1 MRDKDEIRSLN
12 TKINSLK
19 YQIRQMT
26 DYKEENIFIK
36 DGLKKIKED
45 IENVNKENI
54 VIQTNI
60 TPLLNTFKKLISL
73 KQTSYTKII
82 NSYNKDIL
90 SQMEKDKNL
99 FENQISEILKKSDK
113 LIDNL
118 YQKVNQFISG
128 NKSEGES
135 NIDLNTL
142 KYNLLNISREFIE
155 IFDEVKKILELSSQH
170 IAEESKENTKNIK
183 TIEATINEVDR
194 IMEYVPLNQRI
205 KNNILGS
212 LGINASNYPLN
223 TATSKI
229 ILSSMHDDKKK
240 RQTHLKSILNQV
252 KEKSSQIL
260 ERQEKLKNEILSAI
274 NYIKNP
280 KKNNDSNNDNNPPIE
295 NLEELF
301 DKAKKNGKNNI
312 EKFEQDVCDNLANE
326 IEKFKKKIEDNR
338 KKNEDL
344 LSQAKIEFLK
354 QWAQIKTNCCSNILD
369 HAKNKLNYF
378 FLPKLENYQKYDDI
392 IEVLKETIYAPEY
405 KIINFGLLNCSDS
418 IKKIKQDV
426 LPTKCII
433 PIGNINEYKEKMDEL
448 INKELN
454 YLYYNNDKKFSDFYN
469 NVGSA
474 LKKITYINNL
484 DIIFPVI
491 IVHYNN
497 YSEFEKDIFKIE
509 KFIINCLK
517 IKVAFIFFFGYIQTK
532 EMKSINK
539 KINSFIEEKNSIKET
554 IKESKYELSPELGH
568 NFDTIKYGVEVE
580 MEKLINFRKDSRN
593 RINNE
598 LKQELKTEYF
608 NKIWD
613 VYNSHSTATDFE
625 SIKNAE
631 NEELSRQRCVN
642 SLIDF
647 SILSLNLD
655 KKPKEKQLK
664 DKELEKMYQNITQ
677 IFKEIYDEKLLKDFN
692 EFMDD
697 ILNKKKFEL
706 YINRERLMGEIDL
719 KFNTCILIEEPDG
732 NKILKQIGEEIS
744 ILIDKNYKKDVLKM
758 VGSLIWTNVFDKF
771 RPKFYSLMK
780 KGFEIPDNFEDYL
793 IESFEKK

>member
-1 MRDKDEIRSLN
+1 
-12 TKINSLK
+12 
-19 YQIRQMT
+19 
-26 DYKEENIFIK
+26 
-36 DGLKKIKED
+36 
-45 IENVNKENI
+45 
-54 VIQTNI
+54 
-60 TPLLNTFKKLISL
+60 
-73 KQTSYTKII
+73 
-82 NSYNKDIL
+82 
-90 SQMEKDKNL
+90 
-99 FENQISEILKKSDK
+99 
-113 LIDNL
+113 
-118 YQKVNQFISG
+118 
-128 NKSEGES
+128 
-135 NIDLNTL
+135 
-142 KYNLLNISREFIE
+142 
-155 IFDEVKKILELSSQH
+155 
-170 IAEESKENTKNIK
+170 
-183 TIEATINEVDR
+183 
-194 IMEYVPLNQRI
+194 
-205 KNNILGS
+205 
-212 LGINASNYPLN
+212 
-223 TATSKI
+223 
-229 ILSSMHDDKKK
+229 
-240 RQTHLKSILNQV
+240 
-252 KEKSSQIL
+252 
-260 ERQEKLKNEILSAI
+260 
-274 NYIKNP
+274 
-280 KKNNDSNNDNNPPIE
+280 
-295 NLEELF
+295 
-301 DKAKKNGKNNI
+301 
-312 EKFEQDVCDNLANE
+312 
-326 IEKFKKKIEDNR
+326 
-338 KKNEDL
+338 
-344 LSQAKIEFLK
+344 
-354 QWAQIKTNCCSNILD
+354 
-369 HAKNKLNYF
+369 
-378 FLPKLENYQKYDDI
+378 
-392 IEVLKETIYAPEY
+392 
-405 KIINFGLLNCSDS
+405 
-418 IKKIKQDV
+418 
-426 LPTKCII
+426 
-433 PIGNINEYKEKMDEL
+433 MDEL
-448 INKELN
+448 IIKELN

-517 IKVAFIFFFGYIQTK
+517 IKVAFMFFFGCVQTK

>member
-99 FENQISEILKKSDK
+99 FENQISEILNKSDK

-274 NYIKNP
+274 NFIKNP
-280 KKNNDSNNDNNPPIE
+280 KKNIDSNNDNNPPIE

-301 DKAKKNGKNNI
+301 DKAKKNGK
-312 EKFEQDVCDNLANE
+312 
-326 IEKFKKKIEDNR
+326 
-338 KKNEDL
+338 
-344 LSQAKIEFLK
+344 
-354 QWAQIKTNCCSNILD
+354 
-369 HAKNKLNYF
+369 
-378 FLPKLENYQKYDDI
+378 I
-392 IEVLKETIYAPEY
+392 I
-405 KIINFGLLNCSDS
+405 
-418 IKKIKQDV
+418 
-426 LPTKCII
+426 
-433 PIGNINEYKEKMDEL
+433 
-448 INKELN
+448 
-454 YLYYNNDKKFSDFYN
+454 
-469 NVGSA
+469 
-474 LKKITYINNL
+474 
-484 DIIFPVI
+484 
-491 IVHYNN
+491 
-497 YSEFEKDIFKIE
+497 
-509 KFIINCLK
+509 
-517 IKVAFIFFFGYIQTK
+517 
-532 EMKSINK
+532 
-539 KINSFIEEKNSIKET
+539 
-554 IKESKYELSPELGH
+554 
-568 NFDTIKYGVEVE
+568 
-580 MEKLINFRKDSRN
+580 
-593 RINNE
+593 
-598 LKQELKTEYF
+598 
-608 NKIWD
+608 
-613 VYNSHSTATDFE
+613 
-625 SIKNAE
+625 
-631 NEELSRQRCVN
+631 
-642 SLIDF
+642 
-647 SILSLNLD
+647 
-655 KKPKEKQLK
+655 
-664 DKELEKMYQNITQ
+664 
-677 IFKEIYDEKLLKDFN
+677 
-692 EFMDD
+692 
-697 ILNKKKFEL
+697 
-706 YINRERLMGEIDL
+706 
-719 KFNTCILIEEPDG
+719 
-732 NKILKQIGEEIS
+732 
-744 ILIDKNYKKDVLKM
+744 
-758 VGSLIWTNVFDKF
+758 
-771 RPKFYSLMK
+771 
-780 KGFEIPDNFEDYL
+780 
-793 IESFEKK
+793 